1 MALDLGTGSGAI
13 ALAMAHERRDVH
25 IHACDI
31 STDCLTVAE
40 ANSRALGLPITLHLS
55 DWFEG
60 IDQHFHV
67 IVANPPYIDSEDPH
81 LCRLQAEPQGALI
94 ARDRGLADLRS
105 IIEQAPDHLA
115 HGGWLALEHGYDQGH
130 SAREML
136 ARRGF
141 EQIGTRRDLGGN
153 ERVSWGQFT
162 KYETDLSHG

>member
-13 ALAMAHERRDVH
+13 ALAMAHERRDVR
-25 IHACDI
+25 IHACDV
-31 STDCLTVAE
+31 STDCLAVAE

-60 IDQHFHV
+60 IHQRFHV

-81 LCRLQAEPQGALI
+81 LSRLQAEPRGALI
-94 ARDRGLADLRS
+94 ARDRGLAHLRS
-105 IIEQAPDHLA
+105 IIDQAPHHLA

-141 EQIGTRRDLGGN
+141 EQIGTRQDLGGN

-162 KYETDLSHG
+162 KYQEDLSHG